1 MDFREACPEGYGF
14 PATPAGCE
22 RAVQVSG
29 FQKGE
34 WSNEGPYEES
44 HPTCFWA
51 DHDNNKAGFMY
62 GTLCDENEME
72 QWGDLGAVCVRCDG
86 ACGGCFACDG
96 EVSTVE
102 DHEGGLWFV
111 VAILGAVAAIASC
124 AVVACL
130 CYFSSR
136 QRATPQGAMTE
147 MAAAP
152 GAQVVQIPPG
162 VSAGQPLRIST
173 AQGPVEFSVP
183 HGAVPGQVI
192 QVQLPGVSAASPAVI
207 GQPVTP
213 SVGHY
218 VPPSWGGRGRH
229 AGGKGR

>member
-1 MDFREACPEGYGF
+1 MGDNMAGFMYGTLCDENEMEQWNDLAAVCVRGDGACGECLACVGEVSPSFGEDCKDVKLMDFREACPEGYGF

-72 QWGDLGAVCVRCDG
+72 QWGDLGAVCVRCAG

-152 GAQVVQIPPG
+152 GAQVVQIP
-162 VSAGQPLRIST
+162 
-173 AQGPVEFSVP
+173 
-183 HGAVPGQVI
+183 
-192 QVQLPGVSAASPAVI
+192 
-207 GQPVTP
+207 
-213 SVGHY
+213 
-218 VPPSWGGRGRH
+218 
-229 AGGKGR
+229 